1 MSRGGA
7 RPNAGRKADG
17 GKRVTYTCRVKPA
30 TREIIR
36 EMKAAG
42 ISIGDLLD
50 KECFIW
56 KLRQDAKR
64 NT

>member
-7 RPNAGRKADG
+7 RPNAGRKAVDG
-17 GKRVTYTCRVKPA
+17 LRVTYTVRVKPA

-36 EMKAAG
+36 EMKAEG

-56 KLRQDAKR
+56 KLKNQRKE
-64 NT
+64 

>member
-7 RPNAGRKADG
+7 RPNAGRKAVDG
-17 GKRVTYTCRVKPA
+17 LRVTYTVRVKPA

-56 KLRQDAKR
+56 KLKNQRKE
-64 NT
+64 

>member
-7 RPNAGRKADG
+7 RPNAGRKAVDG
-17 GKRVTYTCRVKPA
+17 LRVTYTCRVKPA
-30 TREIIR
+30 TRETIR
-36 EMKAAG
+36 EMKEAG

-56 KLRQDAKR
+56 KLKR
-64 NT
+64 LQKSG

>member
-7 RPNAGRKADG
+7 RPNAGRKAVDG
-17 GKRVTYTCRVKPA
+17 LRVTYTCRVKPA
-30 TREIIR
+30 TRGIIR

-56 KLRQDAKR
+56 KLKNQRKE
-64 NT
+64 

>member
-7 RPNAGRKADG
+7 RPGAGRKAPDG
-17 GKRVTYTCRVKPA
+17 RRVTYTVRVKPA

-36 EMKAAG
+36 EMRAAG
-42 ISIGDLLD
+42 VSIGDLID

-56 KLRQDAKR
+56 KLRRDRKA
-64 NT
+64 

>member
-7 RPNAGRKADG
+7 RPNAGRKAPG
-17 GKRVTYTCRVKPA
+17 GKRVTYTVRVKPA

-36 EMKAAG
+36 EMKAEG
-42 ISIGDLLD
+42 ISIGDLVD

-56 KLRQDAKR
+56 KLRKDVR
-64 NT
+64 RIP

>member
-7 RPNAGRKADG
+7 RPNAGRKAVDG
-17 GKRVTYTCRVKPA
+17 LRVTYTVRVKPA

-36 EMKAAG
+36 EMKAEG
-42 ISIGDLLD
+42 ISIGDLID

-56 KLRQDAKR
+56 KLRKDVR
-64 NT
+64 RIP

>member
-7 RPNAGRKADG
+7 RPNAGRKAID
-17 GKRVTYTCRVKPA
+17 GKRVTVTARVKPD
-30 TREIIR
+30 TLTILR
-36 EMKAAG
+36 EMRASG

-50 KECFIW
+50 KEAFIW

-64 NT
+64 NV